1 MDIVAGK
8 RQKELI
14 KSRQGKFETDVTLE
28 LVLYRLYGNSAR
40 LSNEGKIKPAHCT
53 W

>member
-1 MDIVAGK
+1 MHSEAWDLDIVAGK

-28 LVLYRLYGNSAR
+28 LAFVQAVWQPCQT
-40 LSNEGKIKPAHCT
+40 K
-53 W
+53 